1 MQHKRKVDLTIPEV
15 PIVLNG
21 GIPKFKRCKNL
32 CQHYWDVGNF
42 AMEFTDKM
50 FFKKMDELN
59 DGLTFGDVAL
69 WRKIPRSANVKCEKE
84 LTEMVYLTEEAYNR
98 TLAQIS
104 EKKVND

>member
-1 MQHKRKVDLTIPEV
+1 MTATDV
-15 PIVLNG
+15 PLIVEG

-32 CQHYWDVGNF
+32 CQHYWEVGNF
-42 AMEFTDKM
+42 AMEFSDNV

-69 WRKIPRSANVKCEKE
+69 LRKIPRSANVKCERE
-84 LTEMVYLTEEAYNR
+84 LTEMVYLTEEAFNK

-104 EKKVND
+104 EKKIND